1 MEVTLNTPAL
11 LFPAITLLLL
21 AYTNRFLTIA
31 SLIRRLHDEY
41 EKSQGHSDKI
51 LLKAQIV
58 QLSRRLSLVKYMQA
72 TGILCLVF
80 CVITMAFVYFNLQ
93 LVAHGL
99 FALSLTFL
107 MASLVFSLSEILIS
121 TRALEIELKGM
132 ID

>member
-1 MEVTLNTPAL
+1 
-11 LFPAITLLLL
+11 
-21 AYTNRFLTIA
+21 
-31 SLIRRLHDEY
+31 
-41 EKSQGHSDKI
+41 
-51 LLKAQIV
+51 
-58 QLSRRLSLVKYMQA
+58 
-72 TGILCLVF
+72 
-80 CVITMAFVYFNLQ
+80 Q